1 MSDIVNIKSNGKM
14 LEFWL
19 DELSNYSELRSSLIV
34 LRKVLLRGPK
44 KRVKKYPAHGL

>member
-19 DELSNYSELRSSLIV
+19 DELSNYSELRSSLIEKLSV
-34 LRKVLLRGPK
+34 DVY
-44 KRVKKYPAHGL
+44 KRQLWNSA